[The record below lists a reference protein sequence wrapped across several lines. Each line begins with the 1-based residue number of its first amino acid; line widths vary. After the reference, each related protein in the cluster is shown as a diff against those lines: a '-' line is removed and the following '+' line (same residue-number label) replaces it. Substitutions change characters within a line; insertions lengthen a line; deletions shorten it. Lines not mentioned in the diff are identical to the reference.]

1 MNKNLKRVALWGIS
15 GGCGS
20 ADPKWSGCGSADPK
34 SAGCGSSDPQ

>member
-1 MNKNLKRVALWGIS
+1 MSKSLKRVALWGVS

-34 SAGCGSSDPQ
+34 SGGCGSADPQ